1 MMGGDNDN
9 VDDSGNANNIY
20 ASNENR
26 NTDGSEVN
34 VSGDTY
40 DDGAADENDVAIDN
54 AAYTSDADNA
64 DVGYNANKDD
74 ANDADNGH
82 ANEDTKYGNN
92 FVIYEVPILLIMGK
106 GKICSSI
113 LKNTCPMQSLMAL
126 RRRDVKLEM
135 RMISSFS

>member
-20 ASNENR
+20 ASNKNR

-74 ANDADNGH
+74 TNDADNDH
-82 ANEDTKYGNN
+82 ANDNTKDSNN
-92 FVIYEVPILLIMGK
+92 IGMEEVPMPMMMRK
-106 GKICSSI
+106 GNIDRSI
-113 LKNTCPMQSLMAL
+113 LNNTYP
-126 RRRDVKLEM
+126 V
-135 RMISSFS
+135 